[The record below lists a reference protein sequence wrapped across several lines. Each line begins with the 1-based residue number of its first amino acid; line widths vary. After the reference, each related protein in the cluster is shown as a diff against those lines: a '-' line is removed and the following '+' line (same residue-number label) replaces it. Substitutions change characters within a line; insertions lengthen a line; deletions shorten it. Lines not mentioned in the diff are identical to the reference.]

1 MLKKTK
7 NLPHMGKSSANKN
20 TEQQQWE
27 KVIKTRILYTQHVVF
42 GYLTKTI
49 SFHSKS

>member
-20 TEQQQWE
+20 TKQQQWE
-27 KVIKTRILYTQHVVF
+27 KVIKTRIVYTQHVVL
-42 GYLTKTI
+42 GNLTITI

>member
-27 KVIKTRILYTQHVVF
+27 KVIKTRIVYTEHVVF